1 MQRLQAHKFQS
12 RRNATDCHKDVGSN
26 YRQVHCPATIC
37 SGLHIKQPPV
47 REAVHPPHRVS
58 LLLQTCAG
66 KGKGKQG
73 MRQGMGSQRTG
84 PQMPPTPA
92 VDPENVEFVLF
103 VQNPKV
109 SPQSASSVP
118 SLCHTRF
125 LSSQNDLWLQL
136 PQWLPVSI
144 VKGGRPANLL
154 VGTME
159 SEWGKKLFG
168 KALIRSIAQP
178 LWKVSHVLASPVAY
192 RPSICCCRTQCAIAM
207 LQHELVNARLKGA

>member
-1 MQRLQAHKFQS
+1 MCDPRCWTRRFFEPTASKHVVCCAGDSSMQRLQAHKFQS

-109 SPQSASSVP
+109 SPQFMSFCSI
-118 SLCHTRF
+118 T
-125 LSSQNDLWLQL
+125 LSCQGL
-136 PQWLPVSI
+136 
-144 VKGGRPANLL
+144 
-154 VGTME
+154 E
-159 SEWGKKLFG
+159 
-168 KALIRSIAQP
+168 QP
-178 LWKVSHVLASPVAY
+178 
-192 RPSICCCRTQCAIAM
+192 
-207 LQHELVNARLKGA
+207 E

>member
-1 MQRLQAHKFQS
+1 MLQSSTCPSNARLASGRRLQHAAFTGTQIPLTKECHRLPQ
-12 RRNATDCHKDVGSN
+12 RR
-26 YRQVHCPATIC
+26 
-37 SGLHIKQPPV
+37 
-47 REAVHPPHRVS
+47 REQ
-58 LLLQTCAG
+58 LQTCAA

-84 PQMPPTPA
+84 PQMPPTPP

-103 VQNPKV
+103 VTNPK
-109 SPQSASSVP
+109 
-118 SLCHTRF
+118 
-125 LSSQNDLWLQL
+125 L
-136 PQWLPVSI
+136 PQWLPFSI

-178 LWKVSHVLASPVAY
+178 LWKDQKKIEQKMKKDYPPLKNAGKLQWSFKVRDKT
-192 RPSICCCRTQCAIAM
+192 RPKAWYEPEDLTILPEA
-207 LQHELVNARLKGA
+207 NALDPSLGEKVQTWFQNLRK